1 MDILVTFEDGTKELR
16 AARSPVVEDVQAGEE
31 TSPHRWP
38 TWQPANGLVLV
49 PSAGGWRVSNAIPP
63 QPIEALRGRRAI
75 VWRIT
80 GGWGEKEPLAGEWQ
94 SCRVETVGEQ
104 IARLTAE
111 RDAEKAR
118 ADRMTRCFAAVGRLT
133 VKVGR
138 KWHSE
143 RERAD
148 AAEMARDEARVA
160 LVQLLALWGW
170 RADNGGF
177 VSVNDL
183 GDWAVTCSIA
193 DDIAYRD
200 LLDDMKRLRAIVAEQ
215 GATLGDLINARARAG
230 AEMVDA
236 REALARLKKDDKA
249 RPAAEERLARAETA
263 YQRAQAAESASAE

>member
-1 MDILVTFEDGTKELR
+1 MDIQVRFDDGTTGLFDGCTMCW
-16 AARSPVVEDVQAGEE
+16 V
-31 TSPHRWP
+31 
-38 TWQPANGLVLV
+38 GLVLTRTCEEPIRQHRGATV
-49 PSAGGWRVSNAIPP
+49 WIPAAGRNG
-63 QPIEALRGRRAI
+63 
-75 VWRIT
+75 
-80 GGWGEKEPLAGEWQ
+80 
-94 SCRVETVGEQ
+94 RVETAEEQ

-111 RDAEKAR
+111 MD
-118 ADRMTRCFAAVGRLT
+118 F
-133 VKVGR
+133 
-138 KWHSE
+138 E
-143 RERAD
+143 RTRAD

-236 REALARLKKDDKA
+236 RDALARIPKA
-249 RPAAEERLARAETA
+249 ASLIREMAQARFDAAKEA
-263 YQRAQAAESASAE
+263 YQRAQDAELAHGS